1 MFIEIFMIFRS
12 IYLPAPKGVK
22 YVLSGGVK
30 LPFLSRN
37 LSGLNTSGSGNTTG
51 SRHPDRRLAVTL
63 TPVKQKQ
70 SFIWKIEGL
79 KSFCLCVYLAPKQ
92 GSQIWTQQGYLSI
105 PSNLKV
111 WSFELSSLLHVVTY
125 EMPIDKP
132 KQVGLLSKSQFYYD
146 RSILSQPPGNT

>member
-1 MFIEIFMIFRS
+1 MLQYQSLNFMKSHVVSSLTGSHRILKNNAKYYYFFVVFIEIFMISRS

-63 TPVKQKQ
+63 TPVKTKQ
-70 SFIWKIEGL
+70 SFI
-79 KSFCLCVYLAPKQ
+79 
-92 GSQIWTQQGYLSI
+92 
-105 PSNLKV
+105 
-111 WSFELSSLLHVVTY
+111 
-125 EMPIDKP
+125 
-132 KQVGLLSKSQFYYD
+132 
-146 RSILSQPPGNT
+146 